1 MLIFTNV
8 QKYNELLSNNT
19 PITEAWTNSE
29 DSIDGY
35 YIDTRKKIVFKI

>member
-1 MLIFTNV
+1 M
-8 QKYNELLSNNT
+8 

-35 YIDTRKKIVFKI
+35 YIDTRKKITFKR

>member
-8 QKYNELLSNNT
+8 QKFSELLSDNM

-35 YIDTRKKIVFKI
+35 YIDIRKKLSLR